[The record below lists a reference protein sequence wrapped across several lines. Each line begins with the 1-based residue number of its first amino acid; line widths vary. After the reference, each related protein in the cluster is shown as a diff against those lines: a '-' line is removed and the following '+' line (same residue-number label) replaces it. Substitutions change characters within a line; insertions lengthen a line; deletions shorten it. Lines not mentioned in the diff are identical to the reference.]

1 MVLAGR
7 VQLVS
12 AFTSSHSTAADAE
25 SYSASISA
33 TRIHPPCNRKP
44 KREVR
49 TAECTTK
56 SPTRLGVW
64 LLLLEVPG
72 KLCLL
77 G

>member
-1 MVLAGR
+1 
-7 VQLVS
+7 
-12 AFTSSHSTAADAE
+12 
-25 SYSASISA
+25 
-33 TRIHPPCNRKP
+33 
-44 KREVR
+44 VR

-56 SPTRLGVW
+56 SPTRLGVG

>member
-1 MVLAGR
+1 
-7 VQLVS
+7 
-12 AFTSSHSTAADAE
+12 
-25 SYSASISA
+25 
-33 TRIHPPCNRKP
+33 
-44 KREVR
+44 VR